1 MSNWETNRNQALKEL
16 DALAEWSKANWWK
29 TGNSVKRAGLNA
41 SLHLGGEKKLKKD
54 EKDVDK
60 SRNL

>member
-29 TGNSVKRAGLNA
+29 TGNSVKRTGVNA
-41 SLHLGGEKKLKKD
+41 SLHLGGEKKSKKD
-54 EKDVDK
+54 EKNVDK